1 MQVKAQNLH
10 KRIEQR
16 LGNRR
21 HFALH
26 GPSVHFQI
34 RQIEPAMEAIEQ
46 GQRAR
51 YYGLPIVGS
60 QGFKFDKDHHLN
72 QRVDPDRIDRECGPE
87 DEAVLRAWLQVR
99 EVAGQIE
106 ASVDPAPTP
115 VECACREAA
124 RGASIISNRYKASAL
139 P

>member
-60 QGFKFDKDHHLN
+60 PGFKFDKDHHLN

-99 EVAGQIE
+99 EVAG
-106 ASVDPAPTP
+106 
-115 VECACREAA
+115 
-124 RGASIISNRYKASAL
+124 
-139 P
+139 